1 MSLKSRSTVSVLFAP
16 VLVVL
21 TFLGFLSSLIGSIFL
36 AFVLLESTF
45 LEDFFT
51 SATIDLA
58 GFAVL
63 TATGEISGA

>member
-1 MSLKSRSTVSVLFAP
+1 
-16 VLVVL
+16 VL

-36 AFVLLESTF
+36 AFVLFESTF

-58 GFAVL
+58 GFEVL
-63 TATGEISGA
+63 AATGEISGA